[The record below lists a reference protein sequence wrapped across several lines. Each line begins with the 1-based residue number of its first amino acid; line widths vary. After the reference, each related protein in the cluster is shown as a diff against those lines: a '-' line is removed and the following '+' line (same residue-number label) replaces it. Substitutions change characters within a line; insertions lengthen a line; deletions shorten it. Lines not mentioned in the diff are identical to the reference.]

1 MSTSPCLED
10 ESVAILYPLVLLHR
24 FFSLLVNKSGLSSCK
39 EKVCLVN
46 EITNMQINWNLE
58 IVKVFQLLLQ
68 AITKENNR
76 TGSKTSISQ
85 TTCHI

>member
-1 MSTSPCLED
+1 
-10 ESVAILYPLVLLHR
+10 
-24 FFSLLVNKSGLSSCK
+24 
-39 EKVCLVN
+39 
-46 EITNMQINWNLE
+46 MQINWNLE

-76 TGSKTSISQ
+76 TGSKTSISR